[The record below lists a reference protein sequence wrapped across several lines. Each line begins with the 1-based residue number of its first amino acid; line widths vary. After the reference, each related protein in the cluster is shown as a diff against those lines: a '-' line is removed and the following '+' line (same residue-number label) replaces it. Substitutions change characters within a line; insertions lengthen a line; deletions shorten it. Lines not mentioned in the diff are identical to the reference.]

1 MDTEPSTKTIRV
13 SHQTHTAVH
22 RLADDIKGTAEDALR
37 HLMGQTTIRVPV
49 SDGQRERWSAAA
61 AAAGVSL
68 EEFIVMRVEAAV
80 QFGCDQ
86 NVVRQIHQMC
96 MSLVH
101 HTGARPVKPSTGPVL
116 NQSTSSPI
124 VDK

>member
-13 SHQTHTAVH
+13 SHRTHTEVH
-22 RLADDIKGTAEDALR
+22 RLADELKGTADDALR
-37 HLMGQTTIRVPV
+37 HLMGSTTIRVPV
-49 SDGQRERWSAAA
+49 SDAQRERWSAAA
-61 AAAGVSL
+61 TAAGVSV
-68 EEFIVMRVEAAV
+68 EDFILMRVEAAV

-86 NVVRQIHQMC
+86 NVVRQIHHMV

-101 HTGARPVKPSTGPVL
+101 HTGAKPVKPPV
-116 NQSTSSPI
+116 SSPI